1 VRLGR
6 AKQEASKPMA
16 LPERSTNVTLRTADG
31 ASIPARV
38 IEQSPHSL
46 LIAITVPTRPFT
58 PKQLGGL
65 VLEYHSERGRM
76 RLHGRFAV
84 DDPGDPDLLRLLE
97 PRSVE
102 VLQERSFVRIR
113 AARPVLVYTGSSG
126 GQISSF
132 TVDISGGGFL
142 LGGPD
147 TLPVGDEVRFRL
159 SLEGDGLPVTG
170 TARVVRIDP
179 QGRRAVAFETISDFD
194 RRRLVRFIFECQR
207 AERRRGLRPG
217 ERDGR

>member
-1 VRLGR
+1 MRLGR
-6 AKQEASKPMA
+6 AKQVASKPMQ
-16 LPERSTNVTLRTADG
+16 LPERATNVTLRTADG
-31 ASIPARV
+31 GSIPARV

-58 PKQLGGL
+58 PQQLAGL
-65 VLEYHSERGRM
+65 VLEYHSDRGRM
-76 RLHGRFAV
+76 RLHGSFAV
-84 DDPGDPDLLRLLE
+84 DDPTDPDLVRLLE

-102 VLQERSFVRIR
+102 VLQERAYVRIR

-126 GQISSF
+126 AQISSF

-142 LGGPD
+142 LACSD
-147 TLPVGDEVRFRL
+147 SLPVGDEVRFRL

-170 TARVVRIDP
+170 TARVVRIDA
-179 QGRRAVAFETISDFD
+179 QGRRAVSFETISDLD

-207 AERRRGLRPG
+207 SERRRGLRE
-217 ERDGR
+217 ERNGR

>member
-1 VRLGR
+1 VKLGR
-6 AKQEASKPMA
+6 SKQAASKPMP
-16 LPERSTNVTLRTADG
+16 LPERSTGVTLRTDEG
-31 ASIPARV
+31 GSIPARV

-58 PKQLGGL
+58 PKQLAGL
-65 VLEYHSERGRM
+65 VLEYHSERGRI
-76 RLHGRFAV
+76 RLHGSFSV
-84 DDPGDPDLLRLLE
+84 DDPSDPDLVRLLE

-102 VLQERSFVRIR
+102 VLQERSYVRIR

-132 TVDISGGGFL
+132 TVDISGGGFML
-142 LGGPD
+142 AGPD

-159 SLEGDGLPVTG
+159 SLDSDGLPVTG

-179 QGRRAVAFETISDFD
+179 QGRRAVSFETISDLD

-207 AERRRGLRPG
+207 AERRRGLKPE
-217 ERDGR
+217 ERNGR